1 MSSANASQNNTND
14 LEEFII
20 GIDLGTTNSC
30 VSVYNNGS
38 FHVIANEL
46 GDRTTPSYV
55 AFTEDGERLI
65 GQAAKSQITGNI
77 KRTIYDIKRLMGR
90 KFNDIEVQK
99 EIDKLGYKV
108 VSGANGN
115 PEVVIEVGDKTVHYT
130 PEQISSM
137 ILGYMKKTAES
148 FLGKPVNRAVITVP
162 AYFNDAQR
170 QATKDAGII
179 AGLTVERIINEPT
192 AASLAYGL
200 NNESNTEK
208 NVLIFDC
215 GGGTHDVSLLSIDSG
230 VFEVKATA
238 GDTHLGGEDIDDMV
252 VSYLKQEF
260 KKKFRM
266 DLTNKKHLC
275 RLKTAAERA
284 KRTLS
289 TATTAAIEIDSLG
302 DFDFN
307 TVLTRAKFE
316 DICTSFFKRAMLP
329 VDQVLLDSKI
339 SKANIHEIVLVGG
352 TTRIPKLQSMISD
365 YFNGK
370 ELCKS
375 VNPDECVAYGAAVQG
390 DVLNGAKS
398 EKSKDI
404 LLLDVIPLSLGI
416 ETAGGV
422 MTILLKRN
430 TTVPAKKEQVFSTYV
445 DNQPGVNIR
454 VFEGE
459 RQFTKDNNLLGNF
472 DLKGIP
478 PAPRGVP
485 QIKVAYD
492 VDANG
497 ILTVSA
503 KIGDGPGESLT
514 INRDKGRLSDEDI
527 KRMVNEAERFK
538 EQDDALRKIVDAKNS
553 FENTLYSAK
562 NSLDED
568 TGKNLSNNIKDSIR
582 TRINEDI
589 SWLETQTN
597 STSVEEYEQ
606 RTKSFN
612 NFLQTQIS
620 SSIPSS
626 NSDIPS
632 KPHHFNSQSDGPVI
646 EEID

>member
-1 MSSANASQNNTND
+1 MSADND
-14 LEEFII
+14 IVI

-30 VSVYNNGS
+30 VAVEKDGR
-38 FHVIANEL
+38 FEVIANSQGE
-46 GDRTTPSYV
+46 RTTPSFV
-55 AFTEDGERLI
+55 AFTEEGERLI
-65 GQAAKSQITGNI
+65 GQAAKGQVTSNV
-77 KRTIYDIKRLMGR
+77 KRTIYDIKRFMGR
-90 KFNDIEVQK
+90 KFNDDGVQK
-99 EIDKLGYKV
+99 EISGLGYKV
-108 VSGANGN
+108 VSGSSGN
-115 PEVVIEVGDKTVHYT
+115 PEVVIDDGGKTSNYT
-130 PEQISSM
+130 PEQISAM
-137 ILGYMKKTAES
+137 ILGYMKETAEA
-148 FLGKPVNRAVITVP
+148 FLGKKVSRAVITVP

-170 QATKDAGII
+170 QATKDAGTI
-179 AGLTVERIINEPT
+179 AGLTVDRIINEPT
-192 AASLAYGL
+192 AAALAYGL
-200 NNESNTEK
+200 NNDSSTEK

-215 GGGTHDVSLLSIDSG
+215 GGGTHDVSILSIDSG
-230 VFEVKATA
+230 IFEVKATA

-252 VSYLKQEF
+252 VNHLKDEF
-260 KKKFRM
+260 KKKYRM
-266 DLTNKKHLC
+266 DITNKKHLR
-275 RLKTAAERA
+275 RLRNAAERA

-289 TATTAAIEIDSLG
+289 TATTAAIEVDSLG

-307 TVLTRAKFE
+307 TILTRAKFE
-316 DICTSFFKRAMLP
+316 DICSTFFKRAMLP
-329 VDQVLLDSKI
+329 VDQVLRDSKI
-339 SKANIHEIVLVGG
+339 SKSNIHEIVLVGG
-352 TTRIPKLQSMISD
+352 TTRIPKLQSMISE

-404 LLLDVIPLSLGI
+404 LLLDVTPLSLGI

-422 MTILLKRN
+422 MTTLIKRN
-430 TTVPAKKEQVFSTYV
+430 TTVPAKKEQTFSTYA

-492 VDANG
+492 IDANG

-503 KIGDGPGESLT
+503 SVGDGPGESLT

-527 KRMVNEAERFK
+527 QRMVDEAEQFK
-538 EQDDALRKIVDAKNS
+538 EQDEALRKVVDAKNTL
-553 FENTLYSAK
+553 ENTLYSAK
-562 NSLDED
+562 NSLDDD
-568 TGKNLSNNIKDSIR
+568 TGKNLNDSIKTSIR
-582 TRINEDI
+582 DRIDQDI
-589 SWLETQTN
+589 AWLETQSN
-597 STSVEEYEQ
+597 STSVDEYEE

-612 NFLQTQIS
+612 EFLQTQIS
-620 SSIPSS
+620 SSMPSP
-626 NSDIPS
+626 DADTPS
-632 KPHHFNSQSDGPVI
+632 KPQPSQDIGPEI

>member
-1 MSSANASQNNTND
+1 MSSSESPSIDND
-14 LEEFII
+14 IVI

-30 VSVYNNGS
+30 VAVEKEGR
-38 FHVIANEL
+38 FEVIANSQGE
-46 GDRTTPSYV
+46 RTTPSFV
-55 AFTEDGERLI
+55 AFTEEGERLI
-65 GQAAKSQITGNI
+65 GQAAKGQVTSNV
-77 KRTIYDIKRLMGR
+77 KRTIYDIKRFMGR
-90 KFNDIEVQK
+90 KFNDDGVQK
-99 EIDKLGYKV
+99 EISGLGYKV
-108 VSGANGN
+108 VAGSNGN
-115 PEVVIEVGDKTVHYT
+115 PEVVIEVGSKTSNYT
-130 PEQISSM
+130 PEQISAM
-137 ILGYMKKTAES
+137 ILGYMKETAEA
-148 FLGKPVNRAVITVP
+148 FLGKKVKRAVITVP

-170 QATKDAGII
+170 QATKDAGAI
-179 AGLTVERIINEPT
+179 AGLSVERIINEPT
-192 AASLAYGL
+192 AAALAYGL
-200 NNESNTEK
+200 NNDSSTEK

-215 GGGTHDVSLLSIDSG
+215 GGGTHDVSVLSIDSG
-230 VFEVKATA
+230 IFEVKATA
-238 GDTHLGGEDIDDMV
+238 GDTHLGGEDIDDMIV
-252 VSYLKQEF
+252 DHLKNEF
-260 KKKFRM
+260 KKKYRM
-266 DLTNKKHLC
+266 DVTNKKHLR
-275 RLKTAAERA
+275 RLRTAAERA

-289 TATTAAIEIDSLG
+289 TATTAAIEVDSLG

-316 DICTSFFKRAMLP
+316 DICSSFFKRAMLP
-329 VDQVLLDSKI
+329 VDQVLRDSKI
-339 SKANIHEIVLVGG
+339 SKNSIHEIVLVGG
-352 TTRIPKLQSMISD
+352 TTRIPKLQSMISE

-404 LLLDVIPLSLGI
+404 LLLDVTPLSLGI

-422 MTILLKRN
+422 MTTLIKRN
-430 TTVPAKKEQVFSTYV
+430 TTVPAKKEQTFSTYV

-492 VDANG
+492 IDANG

-503 KIGDGPGESLT
+503 SVGDGPGESLT

-527 KRMVNEAERFK
+527 QRMVDEAEQFK
-538 EQDDALRKIVDAKNS
+538 EQDEALRKVVDAKNS
-553 FENTLYSAK
+553 CENTLYSAK
-562 NSLDED
+562 NSLDDETD
-568 TGKNLSNNIKDSIR
+568 KNLSDSVKTSIR
-582 TRINEDI
+582 DRIDSDI
-589 SWLETQTN
+589 AWLESQSN
-597 STSVEEYEQ
+597 STTVEEYEE

-612 NFLQTQIS
+612 EFLQKQIS
-620 SSIPSS
+620 SSMPSPGA
-626 NSDIPS
+626 DVPQ
-632 KPHHFNSQSDGPVI
+632 KPQPAQESGPEI

>member
-1 MSSANASQNNTND
+1 MSSTEAPSSNND
-14 LEEFII
+14 IVI

-30 VSVYNNGS
+30 VAVEKDGR
-38 FHVIANEL
+38 FEVIANSQGE
-46 GDRTTPSYV
+46 RTTPSFV
-55 AFTEDGERLI
+55 AFTEEGERLI
-65 GQAAKSQITGNI
+65 GQAAKGQVTSNV
-77 KRTIYDIKRLMGR
+77 KRTIYDIKRFMGR
-90 KFNDIEVQK
+90 KFNDDGVQK
-99 EIDKLGYKV
+99 EISGLGYKV
-108 VSGANGN
+108 VSGSSGN
-115 PEVVIEVGDKTVHYT
+115 PEVVIDVGGKTSNYT
-130 PEQISSM
+130 PEQISAM
-137 ILGYMKKTAES
+137 ILGYMKETAEA
-148 FLGKPVNRAVITVP
+148 FLGKNVSRAVITVP

-170 QATKDAGII
+170 QATKDAGTI

-192 AASLAYGL
+192 AAALAYGL
-200 NNESNTEK
+200 NNDSTTEK

-215 GGGTHDVSLLSIDSG
+215 GGGTHDVSILSIDSG
-230 VFEVKATA
+230 IFEVKATA

-252 VSYLKQEF
+252 VNHLKDEF
-260 KKKFRM
+260 KKKFGM
-266 DLTNKKHLC
+266 DITNKKHLR
-275 RLKTAAERA
+275 RLRNAAERA

-289 TATTAAIEIDSLG
+289 TATTAAIEVDSLG

-307 TVLTRAKFE
+307 TILTRAKFE
-316 DICTSFFKRAMLP
+316 DICSAFFKRAMLP
-329 VDQVLLDSKI
+329 VDQVLRDSKI
-339 SKANIHEIVLVGG
+339 SKSNIHEIVLVGG
-352 TTRIPKLQSMISD
+352 TTRIPKLQSMISE

-398 EKSKDI
+398 DKSKDI
-404 LLLDVIPLSLGI
+404 LLLDVTPLSLGI

-422 MTILLKRN
+422 MTTLIKRN
-430 TTVPAKKEQVFSTYV
+430 TTVPAKKEQTFSTYA

-492 VDANG
+492 IDANG

-503 KIGDGPGESLT
+503 SVGDGPGESLT

-527 KRMVNEAERFK
+527 QRMVDEAEQFK
-538 EQDDALRKIVDAKNS
+538 EQDEALRKVVDAKNTL
-553 FENTLYSAK
+553 ENTLYSAK
-562 NSLDED
+562 NSLDDE
-568 TGKNLSNNIKDSIR
+568 TGKNLNDSVKTSIR
-582 TRINEDI
+582 DRIEQDI
-589 SWLETQTN
+589 AWLETQSN
-597 STSVEEYEQ
+597 STSVDEYEE

-612 NFLQTQIS
+612 EFLQTQIS
-620 SSIPSS
+620 SSMPSPGA
-626 NSDIPS
+626 DTTS
-632 KPHHFNSQSDGPVI
+632 KPQTTHDSGPEI

>member
-1 MSSANASQNNTND
+1 MSSTDATSSDND
-14 LEEFII
+14 III

-30 VSVYNNGS
+30 VAVEKDGR
-38 FHVIANEL
+38 FEVIANSQGE
-46 GDRTTPSYV
+46 RTTPSFV
-55 AFTEDGERLI
+55 AFTEEGERLI
-65 GQAAKSQITGNI
+65 GQAAKGQVTSNV
-77 KRTIYDIKRLMGR
+77 KRTIYDIKRFMGR
-90 KFNDIEVQK
+90 KFNDDGVQK
-99 EIDKLGYKV
+99 EISNLGYKV
-108 VSGANGN
+108 VSGSNGN
-115 PEVVIEVGDKTVHYT
+115 PEVVIDNEDKTSKYT
-130 PEQISSM
+130 PEQISAM
-137 ILGYMKKTAES
+137 ILGYMKETAES
-148 FLGKPVNRAVITVP
+148 FLGKKVSRAVITVP

-170 QATKDAGII
+170 QATKDAGTI

-192 AASLAYGL
+192 AAALAYGL
-200 NNESNTEK
+200 NNDSSTEK

-215 GGGTHDVSLLSIDSG
+215 GGGTHDVSVLSIDSG
-230 VFEVKATA
+230 IFEVKATA

-252 VSYLKQEF
+252 VNYLKGEF

-266 DLTNKKHLC
+266 EITNKKHLR
-275 RLKTAAERA
+275 RLRTAAERA

-289 TATTAAIEIDSLG
+289 TATTATIEVDSLG

-316 DICTSFFKRAMLP
+316 NICSTFFKRAMLP
-329 VDQVLLDSKI
+329 VEQVLRDSKI
-339 SKANIHEIVLVGG
+339 SKGSIHEIVLVGG
-352 TTRIPKLQSMISD
+352 TTRIPKLQSMISE

-404 LLLDVIPLSLGI
+404 LLLDVTPLSLGI

-422 MTILLKRN
+422 MTTLIKRN
-430 TTVPAKKEQVFSTYV
+430 TTVPSKKEQTFSTYA

-485 QIKVAYD
+485 QVKVTYD
-492 VDANG
+492 IDANG

-503 KIGDGPGESLT
+503 SVGDGPGESLT

-527 KRMVNEAERFK
+527 QRMVDEAEQFK
-538 EQDDALRKIVDAKNS
+538 EQDEALRKVVDAKNT

-562 NSLDED
+562 NSLDDEAS
-568 TGKNLSNNIKDSIR
+568 KNLDASVKTSIR
-582 TRINEDI
+582 DRIDEDI
-589 SWLETQTN
+589 AWLEAQSN
-597 STSVEEYEQ
+597 STSVDEYEQ

-612 NFLQTQIS
+612 EFLQSQIS
-620 SSIPSS
+620 SSMPSPGA
-626 NSDIPS
+626 DTPS
-632 KPHHFNSQSDGPVI
+632 KPQPAQDNGPEI

>member
-1 MSSANASQNNTND
+1 MSSTEAPSSNND
-14 LEEFII
+14 IVI

-30 VSVYNNGS
+30 VAVEKDGR
-38 FHVIANEL
+38 FEVIANSQGE
-46 GDRTTPSYV
+46 RTTPSFV
-55 AFTEDGERLI
+55 AFTEEGERLI
-65 GQAAKSQITGNI
+65 GQAAKGQVTSNV
-77 KRTIYDIKRLMGR
+77 KRTIYDIKRFMGR
-90 KFNDIEVQK
+90 KFNDDGVQK
-99 EIDKLGYKV
+99 EISGLGYKV
-108 VSGANGN
+108 VSGSSGN
-115 PEVVIEVGDKTVHYT
+115 PEVVIDVGGKTSNYT
-130 PEQISSM
+130 PEQISAM
-137 ILGYMKKTAES
+137 ILGYMKETAEA
-148 FLGKPVNRAVITVP
+148 FLGKKVSRAVITVP

-170 QATKDAGII
+170 QATKDAGTI

-192 AASLAYGL
+192 AAALAYGL
-200 NNESNTEK
+200 NNDSTTEK

-215 GGGTHDVSLLSIDSG
+215 GGGTHDVSILSIDSG
-230 VFEVKATA
+230 IFEVKATA

-252 VSYLKQEF
+252 VNHLKDEF

-266 DLTNKKHLC
+266 DITNKKHLR
-275 RLKTAAERA
+275 RLRNAAERA

-289 TATTAAIEIDSLG
+289 TATTAAIEVDSLG

-307 TVLTRAKFE
+307 TILTRAKFE
-316 DICTSFFKRAMLP
+316 DICSAFFKRAMLP
-329 VDQVLLDSKI
+329 VDQVLRDSKI
-339 SKANIHEIVLVGG
+339 SKSNIHEIVLVGG
-352 TTRIPKLQSMISD
+352 TTRIPKLQSMISE

-398 EKSKDI
+398 DKSKDI
-404 LLLDVIPLSLGI
+404 LLLDVTPLSLGI

-422 MTILLKRN
+422 MTTLIKRN
-430 TTVPAKKEQVFSTYV
+430 TTVPAKKEQTFSTYA

-492 VDANG
+492 IDANG

-503 KIGDGPGESLT
+503 SVGDGPGESLT

-527 KRMVNEAERFK
+527 QRMVDEAEQFK
-538 EQDDALRKIVDAKNS
+538 EQDEALRKVVDAKNTL
-553 FENTLYSAK
+553 ENTLYSAK
-562 NSLDED
+562 NSLDDE
-568 TGKNLSNNIKDSIR
+568 TGKNLNDSVKTCIR
-582 TRINEDI
+582 DRIEQDI
-589 SWLETQTN
+589 AWLESQSN
-597 STSVEEYEQ
+597 STSVDEYEE
-606 RTKSFN
+606 RTKSFSE
-612 NFLQTQIS
+612 FLQTQIS
-620 SSIPSS
+620 SSMPSPGA
-626 NSDIPS
+626 DTTS
-632 KPHHFNSQSDGPVI
+632 KPQTTHDSGPEI

>member
-1 MSSANASQNNTND
+1 MSSTEAPSSNND
-14 LEEFII
+14 IVI

-30 VSVYNNGS
+30 VAVEKDGR
-38 FHVIANEL
+38 FEVIANSQGE
-46 GDRTTPSYV
+46 RTTPSFV
-55 AFTEDGERLI
+55 AFTEEGERLI
-65 GQAAKSQITGNI
+65 GQAAKGQVTSNV
-77 KRTIYDIKRLMGR
+77 KRTIYDIKRFMGR
-90 KFNDIEVQK
+90 KFNDDGVQK
-99 EIDKLGYKV
+99 EISGLGYKV
-108 VSGANGN
+108 VSGSSGN
-115 PEVVIEVGDKTVHYT
+115 PEVVIDVGGKTSNYT
-130 PEQISSM
+130 PEQISAM
-137 ILGYMKKTAES
+137 ILGYMKETAEA
-148 FLGKPVNRAVITVP
+148 FLGKKVSRAVITVP

-170 QATKDAGII
+170 QATKDAGTI

-192 AASLAYGL
+192 AAALAYGL
-200 NNESNTEK
+200 NNDSTTEK

-215 GGGTHDVSLLSIDSG
+215 GGGTHDVSILSIDSG
-230 VFEVKATA
+230 IFEVKATA

-252 VSYLKQEF
+252 VNHLKDEF

-266 DLTNKKHLC
+266 DITNKKHLR
-275 RLKTAAERA
+275 RLRNAAERA

-289 TATTAAIEIDSLG
+289 TATTAAIEVDSLG

-307 TVLTRAKFE
+307 TILTRAKFE
-316 DICTSFFKRAMLP
+316 DICSAFFKRAMLP
-329 VDQVLLDSKI
+329 VDQVLRDSKI
-339 SKANIHEIVLVGG
+339 SKSNIHEIVLVGG
-352 TTRIPKLQSMISD
+352 TTRIPKLQSMISE

-398 EKSKDI
+398 DKSKDI
-404 LLLDVIPLSLGI
+404 LLLDVTPLSLGI

-422 MTILLKRN
+422 MTTLIKRN
-430 TTVPAKKEQVFSTYV
+430 TTVPAKKEQTFSTYA

-492 VDANG
+492 IDANG

-503 KIGDGPGESLT
+503 SVGDGPGESLT

-527 KRMVNEAERFK
+527 QRMVEEAEQFK
-538 EQDDALRKIVDAKNS
+538 EQDEALRKVVDAKNTL
-553 FENTLYSAK
+553 ENTLYSAK
-562 NSLDED
+562 NSLDDE
-568 TGKNLSNNIKDSIR
+568 TGKNLNDSVKTSIR
-582 TRINEDI
+582 DRIEQDI
-589 SWLETQTN
+589 AWLESQSN
-597 STSVEEYEQ
+597 STSVDEYEE

-612 NFLQTQIS
+612 EFLQTQIS
-620 SSIPSS
+620 SSMPSPGA
-626 NSDIPS
+626 DTTS
-632 KPHHFNSQSDGPVI
+632 KPQTTHDSGPEI

>member
-1 MSSANASQNNTND
+1 MSSTEAPSSNND
-14 LEEFII
+14 IVI

-30 VSVYNNGS
+30 VAVEKDGR
-38 FHVIANEL
+38 FEVIANSQGE
-46 GDRTTPSYV
+46 RTTPSFV
-55 AFTEDGERLI
+55 AFTEEGERLI
-65 GQAAKSQITGNI
+65 GQAAKGQVTSNV
-77 KRTIYDIKRLMGR
+77 KRTIYDIKRFMGR
-90 KFNDIEVQK
+90 KFNDDGVQK
-99 EIDKLGYKV
+99 EISGLGYKV
-108 VSGANGN
+108 VSGSSGN
-115 PEVVIEVGDKTVHYT
+115 PEVVIDVGGKTSNYT
-130 PEQISSM
+130 PEQISAM
-137 ILGYMKKTAES
+137 ILGYMKETAEA
-148 FLGKPVNRAVITVP
+148 FLGKKVSRAVITVP

-170 QATKDAGII
+170 QATKDAGTI

-192 AASLAYGL
+192 AAALAYGL
-200 NNESNTEK
+200 NNDSTTEK

-215 GGGTHDVSLLSIDSG
+215 GGGTHDVSILSIDSG
-230 VFEVKATA
+230 IFEVKATA

-252 VSYLKQEF
+252 VNHLKDEF

-266 DLTNKKHLC
+266 DITNKKHLR
-275 RLKTAAERA
+275 RLRNAAERA

-289 TATTAAIEIDSLG
+289 TATTAAIEVDSLG

-307 TVLTRAKFE
+307 TILTRAKFE
-316 DICTSFFKRAMLP
+316 DICSAFFKRAMLP
-329 VDQVLLDSKI
+329 VDQVLRDSKI
-339 SKANIHEIVLVGG
+339 SKSNIHEIVLVGG
-352 TTRIPKLQSMISD
+352 TTRIPKLQSMISE

-398 EKSKDI
+398 DKSKDI
-404 LLLDVIPLSLGI
+404 LLLDVTPLSLGI

-422 MTILLKRN
+422 MTTLIKRN
-430 TTVPAKKEQVFSTYV
+430 TTVPAKKEQTFSTYA

-492 VDANG
+492 IDANG

-503 KIGDGPGESLT
+503 SVGDGPGESLT

-527 KRMVNEAERFK
+527 QRMVDEAEQFK
-538 EQDDALRKIVDAKNS
+538 EQDEALRKVVDAKNTL
-553 FENTLYSAK
+553 ENTLYSAK
-562 NSLDED
+562 NSLDDE
-568 TGKNLSNNIKDSIR
+568 TGKNLNDSVKTSIR
-582 TRINEDI
+582 DRIEQDI
-589 SWLETQTN
+589 AWLESQSN
-597 STSVEEYEQ
+597 STSVDEYEE

-612 NFLQTQIS
+612 EFLQTQIS
-620 SSIPSS
+620 SSMPSPGA
-626 NSDIPS
+626 DTTS
-632 KPHHFNSQSDGPVI
+632 KPQTTHDSGPEI

>member
-1 MSSANASQNNTND
+1 MSADND
-14 LEEFII
+14 IVI

-30 VSVYNNGS
+30 VAVEKDGR
-38 FHVIANEL
+38 FEVIANSQGE
-46 GDRTTPSYV
+46 RTTPSFV
-55 AFTEDGERLI
+55 AFTEEGERLI
-65 GQAAKSQITGNI
+65 GQAAKGQVTSNV
-77 KRTIYDIKRLMGR
+77 KRTIYDIKRFMGR
-90 KFNDIEVQK
+90 KFNDDGVQK
-99 EIDKLGYKV
+99 EISGLGYKV
-108 VSGANGN
+108 VSGSSGN
-115 PEVVIEVGDKTVHYT
+115 PEVVIEVGGKTSNYT
-130 PEQISSM
+130 PEQISAM
-137 ILGYMKKTAES
+137 ILGYMKETAEA
-148 FLGKPVNRAVITVP
+148 FLGKKVSRAVITVP

-170 QATKDAGII
+170 QATKDAGTI

-192 AASLAYGL
+192 AAALAYGL
-200 NNESNTEK
+200 NNDSSTEK

-215 GGGTHDVSLLSIDSG
+215 GGGTHDVSILSIDSG
-230 VFEVKATA
+230 IFEVKATA

-252 VSYLKQEF
+252 VNHLKDEF
-260 KKKFRM
+260 KKKYRM
-266 DLTNKKHLC
+266 DITNKKHLR
-275 RLKTAAERA
+275 RLRNAAERA

-289 TATTAAIEIDSLG
+289 TATTAAIEVDSLG

-307 TVLTRAKFE
+307 TILTRAKFE
-316 DICTSFFKRAMLP
+316 DICSTFFKRAMLP
-329 VDQVLLDSKI
+329 VDQVLRDSKI
-339 SKANIHEIVLVGG
+339 SKSNIHEIVLVGG
-352 TTRIPKLQSMISD
+352 TTRIPKLQSMISE

-398 EKSKDI
+398 DKSKDI
-404 LLLDVIPLSLGI
+404 LLLDVTPLSLGI

-422 MTILLKRN
+422 MTTLIKRN
-430 TTVPAKKEQVFSTYV
+430 TTIPAKKEQTFSTYA

-492 VDANG
+492 IDANG

-503 KIGDGPGESLT
+503 SVGDGPGESLT

-527 KRMVNEAERFK
+527 QRMVDEAEQFK
-538 EQDDALRKIVDAKNS
+538 EQDEALRKVVDAKNTL
-553 FENTLYSAK
+553 ENTLYSAK
-562 NSLDED
+562 NSLDDD
-568 TGKNLSNNIKDSIR
+568 TGKNLNDSIKTSIR
-582 TRINEDI
+582 DRIDQDI
-589 SWLETQTN
+589 AWLETQSN
-597 STSVEEYEQ
+597 STSVDEYEE

-612 NFLQTQIS
+612 EFLQTQIS
-620 SSIPSS
+620 SSMPSP
-626 NSDIPS
+626 DADTPS
-632 KPHHFNSQSDGPVI
+632 KPQPSQDIGPEI

>member
-1 MSSANASQNNTND
+1 MSSTESSSSNND
-14 LEEFII
+14 IVI

-30 VSVYNNGS
+30 VAVEKDGR
-38 FHVIANEL
+38 FEVIANSQGE
-46 GDRTTPSYV
+46 RTTPSFV
-55 AFTEDGERLI
+55 AFTEEGERLI
-65 GQAAKSQITGNI
+65 GQAAKGQVTSNV
-77 KRTIYDIKRLMGR
+77 KRTIYDIKRFMGR
-90 KFNDIEVQK
+90 KFNDDGVQK
-99 EIDKLGYKV
+99 EISGLGYKV
-108 VSGANGN
+108 VSGSSGN
-115 PEVVIEVGDKTVHYT
+115 PEVVIDVGGKTSNYT
-130 PEQISSM
+130 PEQISAM
-137 ILGYMKKTAES
+137 ILGYMKETAEA
-148 FLGKPVNRAVITVP
+148 FLGKNVSRAVITVP

-170 QATKDAGII
+170 QATKDAGTI

-192 AASLAYGL
+192 AAALAYGL
-200 NNESNTEK
+200 NNDSTTEK

-215 GGGTHDVSLLSIDSG
+215 GGGTHDVSILSIDSG
-230 VFEVKATA
+230 IFEVKATA

-252 VSYLKQEF
+252 VNHLKDEF

-266 DLTNKKHLC
+266 DITNKKHLR
-275 RLKTAAERA
+275 RLRNAAERA

-289 TATTAAIEIDSLG
+289 TATTAAIEVDSLG

-307 TVLTRAKFE
+307 TILTRAKFE
-316 DICTSFFKRAMLP
+316 DICSAFFKRAMLP
-329 VDQVLLDSKI
+329 VDQVLRDSKI
-339 SKANIHEIVLVGG
+339 SKSNIHEIVLVGG
-352 TTRIPKLQSMISD
+352 TTRIPKLQSMISE

-398 EKSKDI
+398 DKSKDI
-404 LLLDVIPLSLGI
+404 LLLDVTPLSLGI

-422 MTILLKRN
+422 MTTLIKRN
-430 TTVPAKKEQVFSTYV
+430 TTVPAKKEQTFSTYA

-492 VDANG
+492 IDANG

-503 KIGDGPGESLT
+503 SVGDGPGESLT

-527 KRMVNEAERFK
+527 QRMVDEAEQFK
-538 EQDDALRKIVDAKNS
+538 EQDEALRKVVDAKNTL
-553 FENTLYSAK
+553 ENTLYSAK
-562 NSLDED
+562 NSLDDE
-568 TGKNLSNNIKDSIR
+568 TGKNLNDSVKTSIR
-582 TRINEDI
+582 DRIEQDI
-589 SWLETQTN
+589 AWLETQSN
-597 STSVEEYEQ
+597 STSVDEYEE

-612 NFLQTQIS
+612 EFLQTQIS
-620 SSIPSS
+620 SSMPSPGA
-626 NSDIPS
+626 DTTS
-632 KPHHFNSQSDGPVI
+632 KPQTTHDSGPEI

>member
-1 MSSANASQNNTND
+1 MSSTESSSSNND
-14 LEEFII
+14 IVI

-30 VSVYNNGS
+30 VAVEKDGR
-38 FHVIANEL
+38 FEVIANSQGE
-46 GDRTTPSYV
+46 RTTPSFV
-55 AFTEDGERLI
+55 AFTEEGERLI
-65 GQAAKSQITGNI
+65 GQAAKGQVTSNV
-77 KRTIYDIKRLMGR
+77 KRTIYDIKRFMGR
-90 KFNDIEVQK
+90 KFNDDGVQK
-99 EIDKLGYKV
+99 EISGLGYKV
-108 VSGANGN
+108 VSGSSGN
-115 PEVVIEVGDKTVHYT
+115 PEVVIDVGGKTSNYT
-130 PEQISSM
+130 PEQISAM
-137 ILGYMKKTAES
+137 ILGYMKETAEA
-148 FLGKPVNRAVITVP
+148 FLGKNVSRAVITVP

-170 QATKDAGII
+170 QATKDAGTI

-192 AASLAYGL
+192 AAALAYGL
-200 NNESNTEK
+200 NNDSTTEK

-215 GGGTHDVSLLSIDSG
+215 GGGTHDVSILSIDSG
-230 VFEVKATA
+230 IFEVKATA

-252 VSYLKQEF
+252 VNHLKDEF

-266 DLTNKKHLC
+266 DITNKKHLR
-275 RLKTAAERA
+275 RLRNAAERA

-289 TATTAAIEIDSLG
+289 TATTAAIEVDSLG

-307 TVLTRAKFE
+307 TILTRAKFE
-316 DICTSFFKRAMLP
+316 DICSAFFKRAMLP
-329 VDQVLLDSKI
+329 VDQVLRDSKI
-339 SKANIHEIVLVGG
+339 SKSNIHEIVLVGG
-352 TTRIPKLQSMISD
+352 TTRIPKLQSMISE

-398 EKSKDI
+398 DKSKDI
-404 LLLDVIPLSLGI
+404 LLLDVTPLSLGI

-422 MTILLKRN
+422 MTTLIKRN
-430 TTVPAKKEQVFSTYV
+430 TTVPAKKEQTFSTYA

-492 VDANG
+492 IDANG

-503 KIGDGPGESLT
+503 SVGDGPGESLT

-527 KRMVNEAERFK
+527 QRMVDEAEQFK
-538 EQDDALRKIVDAKNS
+538 EQDEALRKVVDAKNTL
-553 FENTLYSAK
+553 ENTLYSAK
-562 NSLDED
+562 NSLDDE
-568 TGKNLSNNIKDSIR
+568 TGKNLNDSVKTSIR
-582 TRINEDI
+582 DRIEQDI
-589 SWLETQTN
+589 AWLETQSN
-597 STSVEEYEQ
+597 STSVDEYEE

-612 NFLQTQIS
+612 EFLQSQIAS
-620 SSIPSS
+620 SMPSPGA
-626 NSDIPS
+626 DTTS
-632 KPHHFNSQSDGPVI
+632 KPHTAQEEGPEI

>member
-1 MSSANASQNNTND
+1 MSSSDND
-14 LEEFII
+14 IVI

-30 VSVYNNGS
+30 VAVEKDGR
-38 FHVIANEL
+38 FEVIANSQGE
-46 GDRTTPSYV
+46 RTTPSFV
-55 AFTEDGERLI
+55 AFTEEGERLI
-65 GQAAKSQITGNI
+65 GQAAKGQVTSNV
-77 KRTIYDIKRLMGR
+77 KRTIYDIKRFMGR
-90 KFNDIEVQK
+90 KFNDDGVQK
-99 EIDKLGYKV
+99 EISGLGYKV
-108 VSGANGN
+108 VSGSSGN
-115 PEVVIEVGDKTVHYT
+115 PEVVIEVGGKTSNYT
-130 PEQISSM
+130 PEQISAM
-137 ILGYMKKTAES
+137 ILGYMKETAEA
-148 FLGKPVNRAVITVP
+148 FLGKKVSRAVITVP

-170 QATKDAGII
+170 QATKDAGTI

-192 AASLAYGL
+192 AAALAYGL
-200 NNESNTEK
+200 NNDSSTEK

-215 GGGTHDVSLLSIDSG
+215 GGGTHDVSILSIDSG
-230 VFEVKATA
+230 IFEVKATA

-252 VSYLKQEF
+252 VNHLKDEF
-260 KKKFRM
+260 KKKYRM
-266 DLTNKKHLC
+266 DITNKKHLR
-275 RLKTAAERA
+275 RLRNAAERA

-289 TATTAAIEIDSLG
+289 TATTAAIEVDSLG

-307 TVLTRAKFE
+307 TILTRAKFE
-316 DICTSFFKRAMLP
+316 DICSTFFKRAMLP
-329 VDQVLLDSKI
+329 VDQVLRDSKI
-339 SKANIHEIVLVGG
+339 SKSNIHEIVLVGG
-352 TTRIPKLQSMISD
+352 TTRIPKLQSMISE

-404 LLLDVIPLSLGI
+404 LLLDVTPLSLGI

-422 MTILLKRN
+422 MTTLIKRN
-430 TTVPAKKEQVFSTYV
+430 TTVPAKKEQTFSTYA

-492 VDANG
+492 IDANG

-503 KIGDGPGESLT
+503 SVGDGPGESLT

-527 KRMVNEAERFK
+527 QRMVDEAEQFK
-538 EQDDALRKIVDAKNS
+538 EQDEALRKVVDAKNTL
-553 FENTLYSAK
+553 ENTLYSAK
-562 NSLDED
+562 NSLDDE
-568 TGKNLSNNIKDSIR
+568 TGKNLNDSVKTSIR
-582 TRINEDI
+582 DRIDEDI
-589 SWLETQTN
+589 AWLETQSN
-597 STSVEEYEQ
+597 STSVDEYEE

-612 NFLQTQIS
+612 EFLQTQIS
-620 SSIPSS
+620 SSMPSP
-626 NSDIPS
+626 DADTPS
-632 KPHHFNSQSDGPVI
+632 KPQPSQDIGPEI